1 MQEIILQPSFC
12 VLSTNNNIICPW
24 LGNLKITQ
32 ISCVSCLHQPILYSR
47 SLNTI
52 GTKNAHS
59 TSNNFR
65 NSPIRPLCIH
75 LLVFGLVRDPISQS
89 KVGVHVIHHTKIL
102 EFFGCSSTFIRV
114 YATIHAFVE
123 GFRARSH
130 LFSKFSQFFCC
141 NATIFY
147 VWEII
152 RWEATIEPKY
162 YLLILIAVADWDKTR
177 K

>member
-1 MQEIILQPSFC
+1 MNNLHKQKVISKIHN
-12 VLSTNNNIICPW
+12 STYF
-24 LGNLKITQ
+24 LKRHLLALVNLYWP
-32 ISCVSCLHQPILYSR
+32 ISSMVSCLHQPIWHSR
-47 SLNTI
+47 SINTI

-152 RWEATIEPKY
+152 R
-162 YLLILIAVADWDKTR
+162 
-177 K
+177 